1 MAHLAVIGGGVA
13 GLAAARAASHAGWEV
28 TILEATDRL
37 GGKVRTEMVDG
48 VPWEWGPDAIVASK
62 PRGEDLL
69 EELGLLEEAV
79 APATRR
85 AYLLRGGE
93 LRPIPPGTAM
103 GVPRGPGALMA
114 AARAGIL
121 TRADALRGA
130 MEPLVPGRPR
140 GELGEVARARLGRGV
155 AEKLTLPLVAAVF
168 GTPDQDLEMALPE
181 LAGAWSLTAGAR
193 RRPPAR
199 FLGLR
204 GGMERLIEALA
215 ADLDG
220 VEVRT
225 GARAEVIEGSA
236 GAYVV
241 RADGA
246 GVEADAIVVA
256 VPAPSARPLLP
267 SLPEGWASFTSS
279 AVVHLRYPEGALG
292 RPLDAAGYVASDPGL
307 VQACSWVSAK
317 WPHLEEPGPHLRAV
331 VVEPG
336 PGPDDEL
343 GERVAEEVG
352 VVMRADAAP
361 DLIRVRRWP
370 LALPRYRAGHA
381 ATVRR
386 LRRAL
391 PPSIQVAGASYD
403 GVGVPDCVAG
413 GEVAV
418 ERILDALGPAGRG

>member
-1 MAHLAVIGGGVA
+1 MIGGGVA
-13 GLAAARAASHAGWEV
+13 GLAAARAAARAGWGV
-28 TILEATDRL
+28 TLLEASDRL

-69 EELGLLEEAV
+69 EELGLLEESV
-79 APATRR
+79 APATGR

-93 LRPIPPGTAM
+93 LRPIPSGTAM
-103 GVPRGPGALMA
+103 GIPKGPGALMA

-121 TRADALRGA
+121 TRAEARRGT
-130 MEPLVPGRPR
+130 MEPLVPGRPS
-140 GELGEVARARLGRGV
+140 GELGEVGRARLGRGV

-168 GTPDQDLEMALPE
+168 GTADQDIEMALPE
-181 LAGAWSLTAGAR
+181 MAGARSLTAAAR

-204 GGMERLIEALA
+204 GGMERLVEALVS
-215 ADLDG
+215 DLGG
-220 VEVRT
+220 VEIRT
-225 GARAEVIEGSA
+225 ETRAEALEGSA
-236 GAYVV
+236 GAYVL

-246 GVEADAIVVA
+246 GVEADAVVLA

-267 SLPEGWASFTSS
+267 SLPEGWGAFTSS
-279 AVVHLRYPEGALG
+279 AVIHLRYPEGALG
-292 RPLDAAGYVASDPGL
+292 RPLDAAGYVAADPGL

-336 PGPDDEL
+336 PEPNDEL
-343 GERVAEEVG
+343 GKRVAEEVG
-352 VVMRADAAP
+352 GVMRARAAP
-361 DLIRVRRWP
+361 DLIRLRRWTH
-370 LALPRYRAGHA
+370 ALPRYRGGHA
-381 ATVRR
+381 EAVRR
-386 LRRAL
+386 LRQAL
-391 PPSIQVAGASYD
+391 PPSIQVAGAAYD

-413 GEVAV
+413 GEAAV
-418 ERILDALGPAGRG
+418 GRILDALGPARMG